1 MCIRDMYTHV
11 GAGSCPGTSSRHFA
25 TRARTPDEP
34 RVLATMSDGGCEFS
48 LAPSF
53 LERALSACSLAGLG
67 GDNRSGLNILAT
79 SPADD
84 GNLAPATT
92 HLHKS
97 EPSNSPA
104 CMNGTPLYHQPNHV
118 ARSRSFAAAN
128 SNLSLPIIC
137 AYNDLKKRR
146 ALQQITRDCRLW

>member
-1 MCIRDMYTHV
+1 
-11 GAGSCPGTSSRHFA
+11 
-25 TRARTPDEP
+25 
-34 RVLATMSDGGCEFS
+34 MSDGGCEFS

-67 GDNRSGLNILAT
+67 GDNRSGLNIMAT

-128 SNLSLPIIC
+128 SNLSLPGI
-137 AYNDLKKRR
+137 A
-146 ALQQITRDCRLW
+146 DCGELLAGKIFQRNIWFFIDRILP

>member
-1 MCIRDMYTHV
+1 
-11 GAGSCPGTSSRHFA
+11 
-25 TRARTPDEP
+25 
-34 RVLATMSDGGCEFS
+34 MSDGGCEFS

-84 GNLAPATT
+84 GNLAPTT
-92 HLHKS
+92 
-97 EPSNSPA
+97 
-104 CMNGTPLYHQPNHV
+104 THQPNHV

-128 SNLSLPIIC
+128 SNLSLPGI
-137 AYNDLKKRR
+137 A
-146 ALQQITRDCRLW
+146 DCGELLAGKIFQRNIWFFIDRIFP

>member
-1 MCIRDMYTHV
+1 
-11 GAGSCPGTSSRHFA
+11 
-25 TRARTPDEP
+25 
-34 RVLATMSDGGCEFS
+34 MSDGGCEFS

-84 GNLAPATT
+84 GNLAPTT
-92 HLHKS
+92 
-97 EPSNSPA
+97 
-104 CMNGTPLYHQPNHV
+104 THQPNHV

-128 SNLSLPIIC
+128 SNLSLPIIY
-137 AYNDLKKRR
+137 AYNDLKKGQ
-146 ALQQITRDCRLW
+146 ALQ